1 MTPLGKALPSKRFW
15 AELTAREFQSLD
27 AAATIAVLPVAAVEQ
42 HGPHLPLGVD
52 TIIVDGLVAAVIPRL
67 PQDLEVLFLP
77 TMAVG
82 KSNEHGRFAGTLS
95 LTAHTLIDA
104 WMEIGASIA
113 RAGVRKLVLFNS
125 HGGQSA
131 VLDVVSHDLR
141 ERHDLLVF
149 AVNWYRL
156 GLPEGLIDDDEIRFG
171 IHGGEIET
179 SMMLALAPHL
189 VEMDRSA
196 TFDSTLRRHATDYPV
211 LGNGIA
217 ARLGWQTQD
226 LNPTGAIGNAAAA
239 TAAKG
244 AAIIDHAADRFAQ
257 LLQELGRMPLSSL
270 VDRPARL

>member
-1 MTPLGKALPSKRFW
+1 MTPPSPRKRFW
-15 AELTAREFQSLD
+15 AELTAREFQMLD
-27 AAATIAVLPVAAVEQ
+27 AAEAIAVMPVAAVEQ

-52 TIIVDGLVAAVIPRL
+52 TMIIDGLVRAVIPRL

-104 WMEIGASIA
+104 WMEIGASVA

-131 VLDVVSHDLR
+131 VLDIVSHDLR

-156 GLPEGLIDDDEIRFG
+156 GLPPGLIDDDELRFG
-171 IHGGEIET
+171 IHGGEVET
-179 SMMLALAPHL
+179 SVMLALTPHL

-196 TFDSTLRRHATDYPV
+196 NFDSALRRHAADYPV
-211 LGNGIA
+211 LGNGVA

-244 AAIIDHAADRFAQ
+244 AAIIAHGADRFAQ

-270 VDRPARL
+270 VDGPPP

>member
-1 MTPLGKALPSKRFW
+1 MPSGRALRPKRFW
-15 AELTAREFQSLD
+15 AELTAREFQALD

-52 TIIVDGLVAAVIPRL
+52 TIIVDGLVEAVIPRL
-67 PQDLEVLFLP
+67 PQDLAVLFLP

-104 WMEIGASIA
+104 WMEIGASVA
-113 RAGVRKLVLFNS
+113 RAGLRKLVLFNS

-131 VLDVVSHDLR
+131 VLDIVSHDLR
-141 ERHDLLVF
+141 DRHDLLVF

-156 GLPEGLIDDDEIRFG
+156 GLPQGLVDDDEIRFG

-179 SMMLALAPHL
+179 SMLLALAPHL
-189 VEMDRSA
+189 VEMDRAAS
-196 TFDSTLRRHATDYPV
+196 FDSALRRHAIDYPV
-211 LGNGIA
+211 LGDGVA

-226 LNPTGAIGNAAAA
+226 LNAAGAIGNASAA

-244 AAIIDHAADRFAQ
+244 AAIIDHAAARFAQ
-257 LLQELGRMPLSSL
+257 LLQDLGRMPLSTL
-270 VDRPARL
+270 VDAPQDPL